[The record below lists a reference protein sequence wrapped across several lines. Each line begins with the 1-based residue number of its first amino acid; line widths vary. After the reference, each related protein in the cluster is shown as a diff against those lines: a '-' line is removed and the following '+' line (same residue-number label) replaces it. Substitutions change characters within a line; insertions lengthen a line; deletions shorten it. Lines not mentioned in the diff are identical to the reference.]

1 MDYANDAE
9 WKAAPSS
16 PRRIRPLADRR
27 TPKRAGRAKPSP
39 FPRFA
44 VSAPAYP
51 CYPRYPWSR
60 VALNVPCFDGRSPMS
75 GANSTSPVIKLGVSN
90 SRCGPKKILTEG
102 NKENKDFLNANSI
115 TKLRHPRFLLFDLHR
130 ARSFGKCRS
139 SERAHGS

>member
-1 MDYANDAE
+1 
-9 WKAAPSS
+9 
-16 PRRIRPLADRR
+16 
-27 TPKRAGRAKPSP
+27 AGHGNRWPV
-39 FPRFA
+39 PRFA
-44 VSAPAYP
+44 VSAPRYP
-51 CYPRYPWSR
+51 CHPCCPWLR
-60 VALNVPCFDGRSPMS
+60 VALNVPCFDGRSPS
-75 GANSTSPVIKLGVSN
+75 SEANSTSPVIKLGFSN